1 MKVKYEYEINA
12 STGAVHDKSV
22 EAFKGTVAKP
32 GNNGSYISVDKA
44 KEIAVGKAGLSVSGV
59 TFQKAKLDYD
69 DGRAVYEIEFFSGGV
84 EYECEVDASSGT
96 ILDYSSEREYH

>member
-1 MKVKYEYEINA
+1 M
-12 STGAVHDKSV
+12 
-22 EAFKGTVAKP
+22 EAFKSNVAKP
-32 GNNGSYISVDKA
+32 GNNNGSNSNTGNYISVDKA